1 MGKENTQPSEGFGF
15 TEREQLYER
24 ISDKRFR
31 SILADERTAVHT
43 IEVSSNEFGEFLF
56 VTMSQPVEHER
67 QFVTFWGAGFHEYR
81 ERWLTT
87 EWRWYET
94 QQFRQMIPQKI
105 IPEDAQAL
113 IQARLD
119 EIAPNVTPP
128 AQSKRAQL
136 YEMIA
141 DLTDEDGAISELE
154 DLGVWDDEDL
164 E

>member
-15 TEREQLYER
+15 TEQEQLYER

-31 SILADERTAVHT
+31 AILADERSAIHNV
-43 IEVSSNEFGEFLF
+43 EVSSNTFGEFLF
-56 VTMSQPVEHER
+56 VTVSQPVEQER
-67 QFVTFWGAGFHEYR
+67 QFVTFWGAGYHEYR

-87 EWRWYET
+87 EWRWYDT
-94 QQFRQMIPQKI
+94 QQFHHMIPQKI
-105 IPEDAQAL
+105 TPEDAQAL

-119 EIAPNVTPP
+119 EIAPTVTPA

-136 YEMIA
+136 YEKIA